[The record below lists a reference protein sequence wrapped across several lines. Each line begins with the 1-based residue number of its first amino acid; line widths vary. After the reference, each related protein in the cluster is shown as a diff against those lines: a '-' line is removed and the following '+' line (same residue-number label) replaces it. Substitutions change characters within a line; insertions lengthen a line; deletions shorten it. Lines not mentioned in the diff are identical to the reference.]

1 MNANKLI
8 KEIKEAKQWI
18 EQNKKFVSLLS
29 QNKII
34 NHNTQEV
41 RALNENELS
50 LKSTWII
57 NNLIQQTN
65 QYKLIIDNTNKLI
78 NLTY

>member
-8 KEIKEAKQWI
+8 KEIKEAKHWI
-18 EQNKKFVSLLS
+18 KQNEKFVSLLS
-29 QNKII
+29 QNKIL
-34 NHNTQEV
+34 NHNTKEV
-41 RALNENELS
+41 RALYEDELT

-57 NNLIQQTN
+57 NNLIEQTN
-65 QYKLIIDNTNKLI
+65 QYKLIIDNTSKLI